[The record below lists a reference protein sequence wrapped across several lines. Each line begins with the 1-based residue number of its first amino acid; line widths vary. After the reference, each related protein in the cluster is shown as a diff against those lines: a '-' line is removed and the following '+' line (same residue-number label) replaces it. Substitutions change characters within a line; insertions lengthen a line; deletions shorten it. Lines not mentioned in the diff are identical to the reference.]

1 VEWLLWAGEGDA
13 RPCKSE
19 ASLINNRSAEGQQ
32 QQLGTCCVAPPSTV
46 VPQLTSGRDRLDTV
60 MGRGTSDTKF
70 VTVFRVK

>member
-1 VEWLLWAGEGDA
+1 
-13 RPCKSE
+13 
-19 ASLINNRSAEGQQ
+19 
-32 QQLGTCCVAPPSTV
+32 